1 MRRTFII
8 TLLALFA
15 TAASAQLTFEECC
28 SLARDNYPL
37 VKKYNLL
44 ELSRDYDMSNAAKGF
59 LPQVSVSAGGY
70 GFTDILDMPGQLSS
84 TMGDMKN
91 YMFNGNVTVN
101 QTIYDGGA
109 IASRKRMTAA
119 QTDVEKAQLDVTL
132 YDINSRIEQLF
143 FGILT
148 IDVELQQN
156 RLLQNDLQTSLNN
169 VESMIKGGVANTS
182 DADAVKVNII
192 QTQQNEG
199 SLNAVRHAYLTM
211 LGTFIGRSLADSVT
225 LKTPEMKDANTLSA
239 DNCRPEL
246 DFFTARG
253 RLLDEQ
259 RRSLDTMQKPK
270 LSAFGLALYHSNVS
284 SLMKN
289 QLFAG
294 GVTLSWN
301 IGWLYTR
308 KNDIRKIEAQR
319 AQIDADR
326 ETFLLNTNISNEST
340 NGSIANLQQQIK
352 LDDSI
357 IALRQS
363 IRDKAEKKV
372 RNGIETVNELIRD
385 INAVSQSRQTKALH
399 EVQML
404 KEIYNLKIT
413 NNN

>member
-84 TMGDMKN
+84 SMGDMKN

-148 IDVELQQN
+148 IDVQLQQN

-308 KNDIRKIEAQR
+308 KNDIRKIETQR

>member
-84 TMGDMKN
+84 SMGDMKN

-148 IDVELQQN
+148 IDVQLQQN

-199 SLNAVRHAYLTM
+199 SLNAVQHAYLTM

-239 DNCRPEL
+239 DNCQPEL

-308 KNDIRKIEAQR
+308 KNDIRKIETQR

>member
-1 MRRTFII
+1 M
-8 TLLALFA
+8 FA

-84 TMGDMKN
+84 SMGDMKN

-148 IDVELQQN
+148 IDVQLQQN

-308 KNDIRKIEAQR
+308 KNDIRKIETQR